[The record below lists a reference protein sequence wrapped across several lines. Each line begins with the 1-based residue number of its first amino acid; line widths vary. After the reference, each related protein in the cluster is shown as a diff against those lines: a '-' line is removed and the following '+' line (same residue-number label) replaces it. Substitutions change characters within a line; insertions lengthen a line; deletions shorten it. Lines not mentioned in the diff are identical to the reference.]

1 MFAISVSKLGAQTSR
16 IRDIVWRLKA
26 RKFAGAKSKA
36 DELDGGGSDSRCYIT
51 HWQVHAAFGSTSA
64 CCSFSARL

>member
-1 MFAISVSKLGAQTSR
+1 MFAISVSRLGAQTSR
-16 IRDIVWRLKA
+16 IRDIVWRLEA
-26 RKFAGAKSKA
+26 RKFAEAKSEA

-51 HWQVHAAFGSTSA
+51 QVHAAFGSTSA